1 MPPLSFPLS
10 LSPSLLLGLFAPPLI
25 LQIFLTYTPS
35 VQEVFSNANI
45 DGQLWGIIL
54 ACSLALFFAIDLEK
68 TFAPKYLMPIIRQ
81 VRTHVAMAFIVDG
94 CVALVQLATTRY
106 DSFNGFLCKDQ

>member
-1 MPPLSFPLS
+1 
-10 LSPSLLLGLFAPPLI
+10 
-25 LQIFLTYTPS
+25 
-35 VQEVFSNANI
+35 
-45 DGQLWGIIL
+45 
-54 ACSLALFFAIDLEK
+54 
-68 TFAPKYLMPIIRQ
+68 MPIIRQ